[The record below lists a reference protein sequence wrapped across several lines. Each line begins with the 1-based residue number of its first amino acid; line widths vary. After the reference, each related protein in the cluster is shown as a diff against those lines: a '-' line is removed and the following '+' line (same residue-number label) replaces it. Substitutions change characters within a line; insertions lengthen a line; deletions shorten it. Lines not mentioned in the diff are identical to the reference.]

1 MALYARRRRG
11 TTPGFW
17 RGYNSAQTLLAERTM
32 KSVRPDFQKQT
43 SIAGQVAEFERT
55 RRPARASFV
64 VVA

>member
-1 MALYARRRRG
+1 MALYARRR
-11 TTPGFW
+11 
-17 RGYNSAQTLLAERTM
+17 SAQTLLAERTM